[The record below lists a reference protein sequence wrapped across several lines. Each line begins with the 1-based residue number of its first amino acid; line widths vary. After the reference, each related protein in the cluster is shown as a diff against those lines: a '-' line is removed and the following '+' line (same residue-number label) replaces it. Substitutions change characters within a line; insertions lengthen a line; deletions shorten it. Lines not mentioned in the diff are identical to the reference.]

1 VSIVAFAKGA
11 ASLASG
17 TTIAQAIAFA
27 FTFAL
32 ARLYDESAFGHFTVF
47 LSCLGILFV
56 LSTGSYDKVVMFA
69 RSPRRLNAL
78 VTLVWTIASA
88 VALCT
93 VLSGLLF
100 LAMGWASPFGLTRF
114 EHAVALP
121 LACLL
126 FVGSQLSVSV
136 CLKADRLTRLA
147 GLKVAQSTVAG
158 SSQCALAWAS
168 QGVGLALGQ
177 VAGLFVM
184 ALPAVAI
191 LRDALAGLSRRG
203 WMRLLASARRFSR
216 YPKFLYPSEL
226 LDAFANQAPLLAI
239 GSVFSLEVLGAYGFA
254 QRILAAPAALVGQ
267 AVGQT
272 FLQHIGRRDMDHSA
286 IKRLMA
292 RVWLAMGGLG
302 VVPFTALFVFGG
314 PLFETVFGAQWRSAG
329 EIAGASAPL
338 LFLRFVSSPTSTI
351 YYRLE
356 LQSWQLALVVVALI
370 VRTAPVFTHFLGA
383 DIIEVIYLQT
393 AGEVMVVGVY
403 NVIAWRR
410 LGRWGR

>member
-1 VSIVAFAKGA
+1 VSIGTFAKGA

-17 TTIAQAIAFA
+17 TIIAQAVAFA

-47 LSCLGILFV
+47 LSCLGIFGV
-56 LSTGSYDKVVMFA
+56 LSTGSYDKAVMFA
-69 RSPRRLNAL
+69 ASPRRLTAL
-78 VTLVWTIASA
+78 VTLVWMIASS
-88 VALCT
+88 VALCIA
-93 VLSGLLF
+93 LSGLLF
-100 LAMGWASPFGLTRF
+100 LAVGWSSPFGLTRF

-126 FVGSQLSVSV
+126 FACSQLSVYV
-136 CLKADRLTRLA
+136 CLKANRLTRLA

-158 SSQCALAWAS
+158 SSQCALAS
-168 QGVGLALGQ
+168 VSPGVGLSLGQ

-184 ALPAVAI
+184 VLPTAAI
-191 LRDALAGLSRRG
+191 LRRALVGISRRG
-203 WMRLLASARRFSR
+203 WMRVLASARRFRR
-216 YPKFLYPSEL
+216 YPKFVCPSEL
-226 LDAFANQAPLLAI
+226 LDALANQAPLLAI
-239 GSVFSLEVLGAYGFA
+239 GGVFSLEVLGAYGFA
-254 QRILAAPAALVGQ
+254 QRILAAPSALVGQ
-267 AVGQT
+267 AVGQI
-272 FLQHIGRRDMDHSA
+272 FLQHMGRRDLDHSA

-302 VVPFTALFVFGG
+302 VVPFAALFMFGG

-329 EIAGASAPL
+329 EIAAASAPL

-370 VRTAPVFTHFLGA
+370 VRTAPIFTYFLGA
-383 DIIEVIYLQT
+383 GIVEVIYLQT
-393 AGEVMVVGVY
+393 VGEVIVVGIY

-410 LGRWGR
+410 LAKRGR